1 MQARLRVA
9 DVRLAGA
16 RLTTCA
22 AGLSTER
29 WEHVRT
35 LTEIA
40 QLPALAREQRVDVVI
55 VEAVE
60 ANAELVAALGSTP
73 QEVAMALFAD
83 HGDDASARAA
93 VGAGVCA
100 CVIGPYERERLET
113 IVSLASARFEYQ
125 EGLRRELQR
134 TRAALAERKV
144 IERAK
149 GVLMRELSFPE
160 DEAYRVLQKRSMDTG
175 QRLVDVAQAVIE
187 RIQSRGTANALGRR
201 RPEAGQ

>member
-9 DVRLAGA
+9 DVRLGGVQA
-16 RLTTCA
+16 TTCA

-29 WEHVRT
+29 WEHVST
-35 LTEIA
+35 LTEIGE
-40 QLPALAREQRVDVVI
+40 LSALARERRVDVVI
-55 VEAVE
+55 VETEE

-73 QEVAMALFAD
+73 QEVAMALFAQ

-100 CVIGPYERERLET
+100 CVIGPFERARVET
-113 IVSLASARFEYQ
+113 IVSLASARFQYL
-125 EGLRRELQR
+125 EGLRGELQR

-149 GVLMRELSFPE
+149 GMLMREFAFPE

-175 QRLVDVAQAVIE
+175 QRLVDVAQAVLE
-187 RIQSRGTANALGRR
+187 RVHPRGTANALGRR

>member
-1 MQARLRVA
+1 MQQRLRVA
-9 DVRLAGA
+9 DVRVGGEGS
-16 RLTTCA
+16 TTCA
-22 AGLSTER
+22 AGLSSDR

-40 QLPALAREQRVDVVI
+40 ELPALARAQRVDVVI
-55 VEAVE
+55 VEADE
-60 ANAELVAALGSTP
+60 ATAELVAALGSTP

-100 CVIGPYERERLET
+100 CVIGPYERARVET
-113 IVSLASARFEYQ
+113 IVSLASARFEYLD
-125 EGLRRELQR
+125 GLRKELER
-134 TRAALAERKV
+134 TRAALVERKV

-149 GVLMRELSFPE
+149 GMLMSEFAFPE
-160 DEAYRVLQKRSMDTG
+160 DQAYRVLQKRSMDTG

-187 RIQSRGTANALGRR
+187 RVQPRATANALGRR

>member
-1 MQARLRVA
+1 MKGSGMQARLRVA
-9 DVRLAGA
+9 DVRLGGVQA
-16 RLTTCA
+16 TTCA

-29 WEHVRT
+29 WEHVST
-35 LTEIA
+35 LTEIGE
-40 QLPALAREQRVDVVI
+40 LSALARERRVDVVI
-55 VEAVE
+55 VETEE

-73 QEVAMALFAD
+73 QEVAMALFAQ

-100 CVIGPYERERLET
+100 CV
-113 IVSLASARFEYQ
+113 LASARFQYL
-125 EGLRRELQR
+125 EGLRGELQR

-149 GVLMRELSFPE
+149 GMLMREFAFPE

-175 QRLVDVAQAVIE
+175 QRLVDVAQAVLE
-187 RIQSRGTANALGRR
+187 RVHPRGTANALGRR

>member
-9 DVRLAGA
+9 DVRLSGA
-16 RLTTCA
+16 RSTTCA
-22 AGLSTER
+22 ADLSTER

-40 QLPALAREQRVDVVI
+40 ELPALARAQRVDVVI
-55 VEAVE
+55 VEAEE
-60 ANAELVAALGSTP
+60 ATAELVAALGSTP

-100 CVIGPYERERLET
+100 CVIGPYERARFET
-113 IVSLASARFEYQ
+113 IVSLASARFEYLD
-125 EGLRRELQR
+125 GLRKELER
-134 TRAALAERKV
+134 TRAALVERKV
-144 IERAK
+144 VERAK
-149 GVLMRELSFPE
+149 GMLMREFAFPE
-160 DEAYRVLQKRSMDTG
+160 DQAYRVLQKRSMDTG

-187 RIQSRGTANALGRR
+187 KVQPRRTANALGRR
-201 RPEAGQ
+201 